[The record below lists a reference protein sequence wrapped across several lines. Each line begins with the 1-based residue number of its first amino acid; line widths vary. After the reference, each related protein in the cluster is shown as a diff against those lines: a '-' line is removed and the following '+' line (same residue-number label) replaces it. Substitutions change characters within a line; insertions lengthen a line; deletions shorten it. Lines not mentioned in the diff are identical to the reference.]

1 MKTEDKTKHEYITQH
16 ISQHELLYFCQCH
29 GVGFLRAMQ
38 MMEPEALAYIPDNA
52 NGGFTVV
59 KKAKRNVLLNP
70 AFFFVAFFVALIAGC
85 ILL

>member
-1 MKTEDKTKHEYITQH
+1 MKTEDRTKHEYITQH

-59 KKAKRNVLLNP
+59 KKVKRSFLLMQ
-70 AFFFVAFFVALIAGC
+70 AFLFVAFVVALIAGC
-85 ILL
+85 IIL